1 MSNQTT
7 ATIHAMIVSVGGSIE
22 PLVTTLRTHRP
33 TVVIFFA
40 SEQTV
45 EQIGAIKDQ
54 VRDLGIPTTDRK
66 VITRDPQDLVT
77 CYAEAIRCAEQI
89 ADLHIPPE
97 RVAVDFTGGTKVMSA
112 ALALATV
119 GKGFSFVYVGGRE
132 RSKEGRGVVIT
143 GSESIIH
150 RDDPFAVFAVEER
163 RRLALLFRT
172 YQFTAAQALTRSV
185 LLRPLCEP
193 DRLAFELVG
202 DLAKGYLLWERFE
215 YQRALEV
222 LGRCLSRWAMVVR
235 ANPAIR
241 YAAVLP
247 MLEANVAWLEQLAK
261 QTGGFRRYHQLF
273 IADLLANA
281 DRRAAEGSYDDAIV
295 RLYRA
300 LELGAQIAIE
310 RRLGCGT
317 DRVPVEAIPDTVRS
331 EFLARYRPEDGGTLK
346 LPLEASYRLLAAL
359 GEPEGRQ
366 FEQQGERFKKVQ
378 SARNASWLAHGT
390 TSGTEAG
397 YRDLREVVLAIL
409 GGQPPI
415 PFAML
420 NETE

>member
-1 MSNQTT
+1 MADTMTSS
-7 ATIHAMIVSVGGSIE
+7 IHAMIISVGGSIE
-22 PLVTTLRTHRP
+22 PLVTTLRAHRP

-45 EQIGAIKDQ
+45 EQIGAIKEQ

-77 CYAEAIRCAEQI
+77 CYAEAIRCAESL
-89 ADLHIPPE
+89 AELNIPPE

-163 RRLALLFRT
+163 RRLALLFSR
-172 YQFTAAQALTRSV
+172 YQFTAAQELTQSV

-202 DLAKGYLLWERFE
+202 GLAKGYLLWERFE

-222 LGRCLSRWAMVVR
+222 LGRYLSQWAMVVR
-235 ANPAIR
+235 ANPAMR

-247 MLEANVAWLEQLAK
+247 VLEANVVWLERLAK
-261 QTGGFRRYHQLF
+261 QTGGFRRYHRLF

-281 DRRAAEGSYDDAIV
+281 DRRAMEGSYDDAIV

-317 DRVPVEAIPDTVRS
+317 DRVPVEAIPETVRA
-331 EFLARYRPEDGGTLK
+331 EFLARYRPEDGSTIK
-346 LPLEASYRLLAAL
+346 LPLEAGYRLLAAL

-366 FEQQGERFKKVQ
+366 FEQQRDRFKKVQ
-378 SARNASWLAHGT
+378 SARNTSWLAHGT
-390 TSGTEAG
+390 TPGTEAG

-409 GGQPPI
+409 GEQPAI
-415 PFAML
+415 RFAML

>member
-1 MSNQTT
+1 MSDTRT
-7 ATIHAMIVSVGGSIE
+7 SSVHAMIVSVGGSIE
-22 PLVTTLRTHRP
+22 PIVTTLRAHSP

-77 CYAEAIRCAEQI
+77 CYAEAIRCAEHL
-89 ADLHIPPE
+89 ADLHIPAE

-143 GSESIIH
+143 GSEAIIR

-163 RRLALLFRT
+163 RRLALFFRT
-172 YQFTAAQALTRSV
+172 FQFTAAQALIRSV
-185 LLRPLCEP
+185 LARPLTEP
-193 DRLAFELVG
+193 DRLAFELIGEV
-202 DLAKGYLLWERFE
+202 AKGYLLWERFE

-222 LGRCLSRWAMVVR
+222 LGRCRSRLAFAAQ

-261 QTGGFRRYHQLF
+261 HTGGFRRYHRLF

-281 DRRAAEGSYDDAIV
+281 DRRATEGSYDDAIV

-317 DRVPVEAIPDTVRS
+317 DRVPVEAIPETVRA

-359 GEPEGRQ
+359 GEPEGQQ
-366 FEQQGERFKKVQ
+366 FEQQQNRFKQVQ
-378 SARNASWLAHGT
+378 SARNMSWLAHGT

-397 YRDLREVVLAIL
+397 YQDLREVVLAIL
-409 GGQPPI
+409 GEQPAI
-415 PFAML
+415 AFATL
-420 NETE
+420 DET